1 MNAVST
7 IAQHYEYPSPERRAL
22 SIARADAGD
31 LDNRHQQTTRSDTSG
46 ADDVIQGE
54 VIGAKQSPSDEL
66 QVRGV
71 TLIGSPYR
79 ALDALSTYQL
89 HQTISPSTVKLPGE
103 HFHAQV

>member
-7 IAQHYEYPSPERRAL
+7 IAQHYDYPSPERRAL
-22 SIARADAGD
+22 SLVRAAPGD
-31 LDNRHQQTTRSDTSG
+31 LDNHRRETSRSDSSSK
-46 ADDVIQGE
+46 DDAIQGE
-54 VIGAKQSPSDEL
+54 VLGSESVGSEL

-71 TLIGSPYR
+71 TLVGSPYR

-103 HFHAQV
+103 HFHAQA